1 MNNDST
7 EALTHGYLYTTDE
20 ISEILNIS
28 KSSICNSRSRKSET
42 MIPYLK
48 IGRSVRYS
56 ANDIENFLKRRWIG
70 SHG

>member
-1 MNNDST
+1 MNTGST

-42 MIPYLK
+42 MIPYVK
-48 IGRSVRYS
+48 IGRSVRYC
-56 ANDIENFLKRRWIG
+56 ANDIDNFLRGKRIG
-70 SHG
+70 S